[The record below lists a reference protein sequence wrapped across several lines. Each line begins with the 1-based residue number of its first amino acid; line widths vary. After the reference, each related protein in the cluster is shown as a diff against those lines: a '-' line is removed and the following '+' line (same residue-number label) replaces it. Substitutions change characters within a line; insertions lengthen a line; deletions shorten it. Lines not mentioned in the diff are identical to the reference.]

1 VARPIA
7 TFLTFDHPDCREPVL
22 PGETGNDVSSVL
34 IDAHVHLHDCFE
46 PATFLESAQ
55 RNFELAAGRQGWK
68 PALGVL
74 MFTESED
81 ADWFGR
87 LAERAHATA
96 GATPAFGPWSIEVTP
111 DPCALI
117 ARSGNRRLAIV
128 AGRQVAAREGLEVL
142 MLGTRERLRDGRPLP
157 DLLADAVRFGALR
170 VIPWGAGKWL
180 FGRGRLMSDII
191 AAERPV
197 GGFFLGDGAGRPFF
211 WGTPSHF
218 REAEAR
224 GIRILPGTDPLPF
237 PRQMGRA
244 GSYGFLLE
252 GTIDLTRPAEGIKTA
267 LLDPSSRLTPFG
279 KAERALPFIRNQIAM
294 QRRKRQRPVATS
306 SAGTGR

>member
-1 VARPIA
+1 
-7 TFLTFDHPDCREPVL
+7 
-22 PGETGNDVSSVL
+22 
-34 IDAHVHLHDCFE
+34 
-46 PATFLESAQ
+46 
-55 RNFELAAGRQGWK
+55 
-68 PALGVL
+68 
-74 MFTESED
+74 
-81 ADWFGR
+81 
-87 LAERAHATA
+87 
-96 GATPAFGPWSIEVTP
+96 
-111 DPCALI
+111 
-117 ARSGNRRLAIV
+117 
-128 AGRQVAAREGLEVL
+128 
-142 MLGTRERLRDGRPLP
+142 
-157 DLLADAVRFGALR
+157 
-170 VIPWGAGKWL
+170 
-180 FGRGRLMSDII
+180 MSDII

-306 SAGTGR
+306 SAGTRR